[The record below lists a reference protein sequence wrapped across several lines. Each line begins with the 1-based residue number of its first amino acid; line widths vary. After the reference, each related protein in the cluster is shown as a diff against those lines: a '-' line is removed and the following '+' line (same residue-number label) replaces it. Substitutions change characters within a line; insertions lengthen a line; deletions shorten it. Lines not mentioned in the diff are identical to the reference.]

1 MKKTII
7 SIAYSAALIIAI
19 ALTSTSCKR
28 EPLHE
33 PFSNY
38 YLVIEGDYKDLHI
51 DPVVPSMYEAVFY
64 DKDNHTEVG
73 QSYLGP
79 NGGYIYDLAPGT
91 YEMIVYSFQTS
102 NSKIF
107 GLKSYQEAIASTER
121 YMDGDTLSYD
131 APDHVMVA
139 RDGNFE
145 IPLLFDRDE
154 PEYLYAYPKSLAQ
167 SWGLIITGIKGLKN
181 AVAIDVYITGQ
192 AATRTLASQE
202 LSKDVH
208 TIHFPGQIDMVK
220 DIIHTP
226 FCTFGHIPGKHCTL
240 RLVIEDPNQ
249 QKIICHAD
257 VTNQFEDPENTGR
270 WIKAN
275 FDIEIEPK
283 KDGGMQPTVHNWEEN
298 EYIYDLY

>member
-38 YLVIEGDYKDLHI
+38 YLVLEGDYKDLHI
-51 DPVVPSMYEAVFY
+51 DPAVPSMYEAVFY
-64 DKDNHTEVG
+64 DKNTHNEIG
-73 QSYLGP
+73 QSYLST

-91 YEMIVYSFQTS
+91 YEMIVYAFQSS
-102 NSKIF
+102 NTKIS
-107 GLKSYQEAIASTER
+107 GLKSYHDAIGSTER
-121 YMDGDTLSYD
+121 YLESDTLSYN

-139 RDGNFE
+139 RDDNFE

-154 PEYLYAYPKSLAQ
+154 PEYLYAYPKTLTQ

-181 AVAIDVYITGQ
+181 AVALDVYITGQ
-192 AATRTLASQE
+192 AATKTLGSQE

-208 TIHFPGQIDMVK
+208 TIHFPAKIDVEK

-226 FCTFGHIPGKHCTL
+226 FCTFGHIPGAHSTL

-249 QKIICHAD
+249 KKIICYAD
-257 VTNQFEDPENTGR
+257 VTSQFDDPKNTER

-275 FDIEIEPK
+275 FDIHIDPK
-283 KDGGMQPTVHNWEEN
+283 KDGGMQPTVHEWGEN
-298 EYIYDLY
+298 EFNYDIY